1 MSCNNT
7 FPFTGDLNCRK
18 SIGGIKKIYAI
29 NKNNVEFIHY
39 DEGNTEM
46 IDFILPVQDDTFK
59 EVIFIKDSASLT
71 TTFVGDTT
79 TGSGEY
85 TSELVFK
92 INEDFYESKMG
103 YLENMPVLFVIQNYK
118 DEYYCLGDKTP
129 AYLTNGVHSTG
140 ASIGEFNGEE
150 LTFTSSSDKPLHKCV
165 VGVEVASEEGTL
177 LYISE
182 RILNGGR
189 VTRTPKE
196 IDGGE
201 LEFVSDVTVDEVSQD
216 VFGVEIPFVKGT
228 EHIFDKP
235 CFIMMNNALGDYNYL
250 IKDGSDL
257 TITFSKE
264 VTTQAI
270 NLANETGEEI
280 VLSKKYKQ
288 YLTGSRFEKLTQN
301 LLLTDW
307 TTDYVVVWWNSNFSN
322 AEMMQFDISV
332 DYRFLP
338 TNNRAEIVVYVENPI
353 AISGLK

>member
-7 FPFTGDLNCRK
+7 FPWTENKCRK

-39 DEGNTEM
+39 DEGTTEM
-46 IDFILPVQDDTFK
+46 IDFILPEQNDTFK
-59 EVIFIKDSASLT
+59 EVYFIKDSASLT

-85 TSELVFK
+85 TSVLVFK
-92 INEDFYESKMG
+92 INEDFYETKMG
-103 YLENMPVLFVIQNYK
+103 YMENMPVLFVIQNYK

-150 LTFTSSSDKPLHKCV
+150 LTFTSASDKPLNKCV
-165 VGVEVASEEGTL
+165 VGGEVASEEGTL

-182 RILNGGR
+182 SILNGGR

-201 LEFVSDVTVDEVSQD
+201 LEFAINVTADEVSRD
-216 VFGVEIPFVKGT
+216 LFSLMIPFNQDTK
-228 EHIFDKP
+228 HIFEQP
-235 CFIMMNNALGDYNYL
+235 CFIMMDNALGDYNYL
-250 IKDGSDL
+250 IKDGSDS

-264 VTTQAI
+264 VINQAM
-270 NLANETGEEI
+270 NLVNETGEEI

-301 LLLTDW
+301 LLLTEW
-307 TTDYVVVWWNSNFSN
+307 INESVVVWWNSNFSN

-332 DYRFLP
+332 DYRCVP
-338 TNNRAEIVVYVENPI
+338 TNDRAEIVVYVANPI